1 MLLIHHFLY
10 QVLYYSNIKSTILI
24 LDSSNGLTKVAT
36 ENKGVMVYLPPDL
49 EKVIEQYCTDNNI
62 TRKNKDGAIFPS
74 LGTGIIQYL
83 KSQLLGTTA
92 NMPPSIL
99 ASKGLTKDD
108 VLELIAQSN
117 TSGIPSNLLTREDA
131 IDLIQES
138 ITNNIPSDRLT
149 RSDVVE
155 IIRVQIEAALAPSE
169 NRLNA
174 IVSTNTIDL
183 TTPEARAIDRIE
195 SSISLTPTTKKP
207 KPEDEPTW
215 VNDDNRRYYRKLID
229 NPELLAKVTDA
240 IDRNPDS
247 NIDLARSFVDLGF
260 HKQDGT
266 PLGTS
271 PTSRIKSVVK
281 HLNTP

>member
-1 MLLIHHFLY
+1 M
-10 QVLYYSNIKSTILI
+10 
-24 LDSSNGLTKVAT
+24 AT

-83 KSQLLGTTA
+83 KIQLLGTTA
-92 NMPPSIL
+92 NIPPSIL
-99 ASKGLTKDD
+99 TSQGLTKDD

-117 TSGIPSNLLTREDA
+117 TSDTPSNLLTREDA

-138 ITNNIPSDRLT
+138 IVSNVPSDGLT
-149 RSDVVE
+149 KSDVVE
-155 IIRVQIEAALAPSE
+155 IIKAQIEAALAPIE
-169 NRLNA
+169 NRLNVIFA
-174 IVSTNTIDL
+174 EDSIDL
-183 TTPEARAIDRIE
+183 TTTETRDIDRVE
-195 SSISLTPTTKKP
+195 STISPTPTTKKP
-207 KPEDEPTW
+207 KPEGEPTW
-215 VNDDNRRYYRKLID
+215 VNDDNRRYYRTLVD
-229 NPELLAKVTDA
+229 NSDLLAKVTDA

-247 NIDLARSFVDLGF
+247 NTDLARSLVALGF

-271 PTSRIKSVVK
+271 PTSRIKNVVK
-281 HLNTP
+281 RLNTP

>member
-1 MLLIHHFLY
+1 MLLIHHFPY
-10 QVLYYSNIKSTILI
+10 QVLYYSNIESTILI

-49 EKVIEQYCTDNNI
+49 EKVIEQYCTDKNI

-117 TSGIPSNLLTREDA
+117 TSDIPSNLLTREDA

-138 ITNNIPSDRLT
+138 IASNVPSDRLT
-149 RSDVVE
+149 KSDVVE
-155 IIRVQIEAALAPSE
+155 IIKAQIEAALAPIE
-169 NRLNA
+169 NRLNVILA
-174 IVSTNTIDL
+174 EDSIDL
-183 TTPEARAIDRIE
+183 TTTETRDIDRVE
-195 SSISLTPTTKKP
+195 STISPTPTTKKP
-207 KPEDEPTW
+207 KPEGEPTW
-215 VNDDNRRYYRKLID
+215 VNDDNRRYYRTLID
-229 NPELLAKVTDA
+229 NSELLAKVTDA

-247 NIDLARSFVDLGF
+247 NTDLARSLVALGF

-271 PTSRIKSVVK
+271 PTSRIKNVVK
-281 HLNTP
+281 RLNTP

>member
-1 MLLIHHFLY
+1 M
-10 QVLYYSNIKSTILI
+10 
-24 LDSSNGLTKVAT
+24 AT

-49 EKVIEQYCTDNNI
+49 ERVVEQYCTDNNI
-62 TRKNKDGAIFPS
+62 TRKNKDGEIFPS
-74 LGTGIIQYL
+74 LGTGIVQYL

-92 NMPPSIL
+92 NIAPSIL
-99 ASKGLTKDD
+99 TSQGLTKDD

-117 TSGIPSNLLTREDA
+117 TSDTPSNLLTREDA

-138 ITNNIPSDRLT
+138 ITNDIPSDRLT

-155 IIRVQIEAALAPSE
+155 IIKVQIEAALAPIE

-174 IVSTNTIDL
+174 IVSKDTIDL
-183 TTPEARAIDRIE
+183 TTPETRDIDRVE
-195 SSISLTPTTKKP
+195 SSTSHTPSTKKS

-215 VNDDNRRYYRKLID
+215 VNDDNRRYYRTLVD
-229 NPELLAKVTDA
+229 NSELLAKVADA
-240 IDRNPDS
+240 IGQNPDS
-247 NIDLARSFVDLGF
+247 NIDLARSLVSLGF

-281 HLNTP
+281 HLITL